1 MISAAKIQNDLKTA
15 LKEKNAAALSV
26 LRMIAAAIK
35 NKEIEKRTRLSKT
48 EKSAVELEKLSKL
61 NNEEVLEV
69 LSREAKKRKEAIG
82 EFQKGNRP
90 DLTAKEEAELK
101 IISGYLPEQLSKEEI
116 KKEIDKI
123 ADELKPQNSQ
133 DFGKIMGSLMVEL
146 KGRADGKLVGEL
158 LKEKLNNL

>member
-1 MISAAKIQNDLKTA
+1 MILSAKIQNDLKTT

-26 LRMIAAAIK
+26 LRMITAAIK

-48 EKSAVELEKLSKL
+48 EKSVIELEKLSKL

-69 LSREAKKRKEAIG
+69 LSREAKKRKESIA
-82 EFQKGNRP
+82 EFIKGGRE
-90 DLTAKEEAELK
+90 DLAKKEEEEWK
-101 IISGYLPEQLSKEEI
+101 IIAQYLPQQFSEEEI
-116 KKEIDKI
+116 KKEINRVI
-123 ADELKPQNSQ
+123 EEVKPQGSQ
-133 DFGKIMGSLMVEL
+133 DFGKIMGPLMTKL

>member
-1 MISAAKIQNDLKTA
+1 MILSAKIQNDLKTA

-26 LRMIAAAIK
+26 LRMITAAIK

-48 EKSAVELEKLSKL
+48 EKSVIELEKLSKL

-69 LSREAKKRKEAIG
+69 LSREAKKRKESIA
-82 EFQKGNRP
+82 EFIKGGRE
-90 DLTAKEEAELK
+90 DLAKKEEEEWK
-101 IISGYLPEQLSKEEI
+101 IIAQYLPQQFSEEEIKEEI
-116 KKEIDKI
+116 NRIIGEV
-123 ADELKPQNSQ
+123 KPQGSQ
-133 DFGKIMGSLMVEL
+133 DFGKIMGPLMTKL